1 MSPSHV
7 PFFFWRTTPPFHPST
22 TWLAVT
28 KNVPSPVRHAA
39 NAVPMLR
46 PATIV
51 KTLFL
56 ARPASPVT
64 RSSRSVDLI
73 LPASLSLSSCTK
85 PSSRSMRCA
94 FSWATLAASIALC
107 WRTKDRTAITI
118 ASTASTS
125 GIHGLRSHVAR
136 AV

>member
-1 MSPSHV
+1 M
-7 PFFFWRTTPPFHPST
+7 
-22 TWLAVT
+22 

-39 NAVPMLR
+39 KAVPMLR
-46 PATIV
+46 PAMTV

-64 RSSRSVDLI
+64 LSSRSVDLTR
-73 LPASLSLSSCTK
+73 PASLSLSLCTS

-94 FSWATLAASIALC
+94 FSWAMFAASRALC
-107 WRTKDRTAITI
+107 WRTNERRAIAI
-118 ASTASTS
+118 ARTASTS